1 MSGESLYL
9 DPQIRDWVLFPITL
23 VMILVGILRNNVT
36 QLLVSSPKKL
46 NRSATREQRALLRAQ
61 ILRANAKLSP
71 LPPSYYTSHTD
82 ELIAAF
88 TAGEYLKEDPSRPNE
103 VDEHGNRVAPAPGNM
118 LTDPSMME
126 GMMGG
131 MKNQAVMM
139 IPQMVIMGWIN
150 FFFQGFVLI
159 KLPFPLTLGFK
170 SMMQRGIETPDM
182 DVRWVSS
189 LSWYFLNWFGLNG
202 LYRLL
207 LGNDN
212 GNTLPLFLLLYSNEH
227 LAAATDRKD
236 LATSPFAGAA
246 APAMNQ
252 PQDYNKLFA
261 SESENLQLA
270 QGLYSWMG
278 DDVDSRVLRR
288 YGKLPVA

>member
-36 QLLVSSPKKL
+36 QLLVSSPKKST
-46 NRSATREQRALLRAQ
+46 RSATREQRALLRAQ
-61 ILRANAKLSP
+61 ILRANAKSSP
-71 LPPSYYTSHTD
+71 LPPSYYTAHTD
-82 ELIAAF
+82 DLIAAF
-88 TAGEYLKEDPSRPNE
+88 AAGRYLKEDPSRPNE
-103 VDEHGNRVAPAPGNM
+103 VDEHGNRIAPAPGNM

-139 IPQMVIMGWIN
+139 VPQMVIMGWIN

-207 LGNDN
+207 LGD
-212 GNTLPLFLLLYSNEH
+212 GN
-227 LAAATDRKD
+227 AATDQKD
-236 LATSPFAGAA
+236 LATSPFAGAG
-246 APAMNQ
+246 APVMNQ

-270 QGLYSWMG
+270 QGLYSWIG
-278 DDVDSRVLRR
+278 DDVDSRILRR